1 LVDIHIWPNQ
11 LAVAKNVVI
20 KKFATLLAKFG
31 KKMCLT
37 PRVTKKIWQ
46 AAVVALN

>member
-31 KKMCLT
+31 KKMC